1 MRNALREFSL
11 LYFVFIFN
19 SCFLFHIF
27 IAGLGKKSSKCP
39 ASDVIKDPSNSNSN
53 SSNSNSNSIN
63 SNNSNSNNSNVPMNN
78 SKGRIRSFSD
88 CTSLPPMVHK
98 VTAHSHI
105 HTNKRGPQTIGSGTY
120 YHSEV
125 RQRDGIA
132 DNEFVDDRLSQ
143 HMRNSENDRHSKL
156 SCLPPFPRSQE
167 GEYYTASSAYT
178 VSGRVSSRRHAD
190 PAGSQYSGLM
200 SLQTCSHPVG
210 TDPLPPLT
218 GWYSGNSSENSSVMS
233 STNNSEKSCRHAMD
247 IVTRDDTDNSQDSS
261 ESVTPNPT
269 PLTDSDMQC
278 AYITRGMDHVTTRR
292 TITTISS
299 CSSNSSS
306 SSSSSHRSSSSSS
319 NSGSSITVGKTTI
332 SGVLS
337 DARAMFHSVTAT
349 ATTTPNTAFSTPDIS
364 PLPSP
369 YR

>member
-1 MRNALREFSL
+1 
-11 LYFVFIFN
+11 
-19 SCFLFHIF
+19 
-27 IAGLGKKSSKCP
+27 
-39 ASDVIKDPSNSNSN
+39 
-53 SSNSNSNSIN
+53 
-63 SNNSNSNNSNVPMNN
+63 
-78 SKGRIRSFSD
+78 
-88 CTSLPPMVHK
+88 MVHK
-98 VTAHSHI
+98 VTTHSYI
-105 HTNKRGPQTIGSGTY
+105 HTNKRGPQTIGSGSY

-132 DNEFVDDRLSQ
+132 DNEFNDDRLSQ
-143 HMRNSENDRHSKL
+143 HMRNGENERHPKL

-178 VSGRVSSRRHAD
+178 VSGRGSSRRHGD
-190 PAGSQYSGLM
+190 PGSQYSGLM
-200 SLQTCSHPVG
+200 SLQTCSHPVR

-218 GWYSGNSSENSSVMS
+218 GWYSGNSSENSSVIS
-233 STNNSEKSCRHAMD
+233 SANNSEKSCRHAMD

-269 PLTDSDMQC
+269 PLNDSDMQC
-278 AYITRGMDHVTTRR
+278 AYITRGVDHVTTRR

-299 CSSNSSS
+299 CSSSSS
-306 SSSSSHRSSSSSS
+306 SSSSSHSSSSSS
-319 NSGSSITVGKTTI
+319 SSSSSISVGKTTI

-349 ATTTPNTAFSTPDIS
+349 TTPNTAFSTPDIS

-369 YR
+369 YRLRNSPCPCFSVISRAFICYIMQPDIIVVI